1 MRVFNIL
8 ITNIPNNVNLKK
20 IPIGFNYD
28 LTSIKDPE
36 IRVEF
41 FKAVYDMADYA
52 HTNYYDRKMRNKNP
66 EDIESISICQTNHE
80 IAEKCHIKAIYDPL
94 DKNGHEEI
102 SIDEEFNI
110 IGTQT
115 NIGDYLEG
123 LQLEEYRKLIYAQYQ
138 RVYKDGRCNARN
150 CVCKDSGEM
159 IKLDDK
165 HCFSKIMKLYSFT
178 LCCGA
183 IHRDCFL
190 TLLKFVKNV
199 LIVICVQVYAKIP
212 ITWVLIDFTTQL
224 WLIKGLSVLK
234 KNLKK
239 FITKLISKKSLD
251 GNLSFLLTGL
261 RVNLEKLNVITIGI
275 KKKKKKKKK
284 KKNIRISN
292 HSRYHPLLEDLV

>member
-80 IAEKCHIKAIYDPL
+80 IAEECHIKAIYDPL

-183 IHRDCFL
+183 IHRDCFSDTPKIRERCPDCYL
-190 TLLKFVKNV
+190 RASLREDSYHMGFDRFYNP
-199 LIVICVQVYAKIP
+199 IVADKGVVCPEEELEKVYYK
-212 ITWVLIDFTTQL
+212 IDFQEKFR
-224 WLIKGLSVLK
+224 WELILSTYWVKGQFRKVER
-234 KNLKK
+234 NY
-239 FITKLISKKSLD
+239 
-251 GNLSFLLTGL
+251 NW
-261 RVNLEKLNVITIGI
+261 
-275 KKKKKKKKK
+275 
-284 KKNIRISN
+284 
-292 HSRYHPLLEDLV
+292 Y